1 VSAARLILIEG
12 MIGSGKTTTAGWL
25 EGWLS
30 RRGEDVRAFREFDED
45 QPIRTRA
52 VDQLRAAAAQAAGS
66 PDHAGNVAPRESEVY
81 AASQWRRL
89 AERCLSGQQ
98 TLILESIFLQNS
110 VMPTFIYDAPADVV
124 TGLYDMILD
133 QVAPAEPF
141 LLYLRPADLGAA
153 VARVPGAQGPE
164 AKERNVT
171 FVENSRWARHRDL
184 RGPGAV
190 AALYEAWEAF
200 VDTLYDGYPFAKL
213 MVTDPQQDW
222 PAALTRIGAA
232 IRP

>member
-12 MIGSGKTTTAGWL
+12 MIGAGKTTTAGWL
-25 EGWLS
+25 EDWLS
-30 RRGEDVRAFREFDED
+30 RRGEDARAFREFDED

-66 PDHAGNVAPRESEVY
+66 SDHAGNVAPRESEVY

-110 VMPTFIYDAPADVV
+110 VMPAFIYDAPADVV
-124 TGLYDMILD
+124 TGLYDTILA

-141 LLYLRPADLGAA
+141 LLYLRPA
-153 VARVPGAQGPE
+153 ARA
-164 AKERNVT
+164 
-171 FVENSRWARHRDL
+171 
-184 RGPGAV
+184 
-190 AALYEAWEAF
+190 
-200 VDTLYDGYPFAKL
+200 
-213 MVTDPQQDW
+213 
-222 PAALTRIGAA
+222 RIGAA